1 MAIREIVDYVEKATE
16 EEVDCILNAVF
27 QRRRK
32 LFPDWDM
39 IYFALPK
46 NDPAERKRLLEQS
59 LEVLMK
65 E

>member
-1 MAIREIVDYVEKATE
+1 MEIRQIVDYVEKATI
-16 EEVDCILNAVF
+16 EEVDAILGAVF

-39 IYFALPK
+39 IYFALPMH
-46 NDPAERKRLLEQS
+46 DPAERKRLLEQA
-59 LEVLMK
+59 LEVLMR

>member
-1 MAIREIVDYVEKATE
+1 MTSGTIVSYIENADE
-16 EEVDCILNAVF
+16 EMVDCIIELAF

>member
-1 MAIREIVDYVEKATE
+1 MEIGQIVDYVEKATE
-16 EEVDCILNAVF
+16 EELDGILNAVF

-46 NDPAERKRLLEQS
+46 NDPAERKRLLEQA